1 MRARGIAANSALAL
15 AGDLASKAGALLLV
29 FLAARL
35 FPVSEF
41 AVVATALAS
50 AGLLTSALD
59 FGAGTLLSRDGAA
72 SARARGSLFRALLQ
86 ARLPLAAA
94 LLLGA
99 AVVGAW
105 LGRPVTALAV
115 VALSLSSAVALSV
128 LGLYRSAQ
136 DLRPEALQRL
146 GSAVLSVTAVALC
159 GLAAPRA
166 DLLLGALASISL
178 LTLLPLVLCAPR
190 LARFDRAVSP
200 STALRAAA
208 PIGLLALA
216 TIAYY
221 RSGTLAL
228 AALADARATAAFSVA
243 ASLAFGLLV
252 LPNAITTALLPRL
265 AAEGDLNGIV
275 SLARRALAWTLAT
288 ALPLS
293 AAAALIGPLALPLLL
308 GSEYAGAGLPFALL
322 CVGIPV
328 IAASG
333 LIGTALLALGRLRD
347 LVLQVACSL
356 LVNIAA
362 LVVLVPSLGAVGASL
377 ATVSCE
383 AAGLLLLLR
392 AARRALPGL
401 ITMRPLPLRPPLEA
415 PEAAARP

>member
-15 AGDLASKAGALLLV
+15 GGDLASKAGALLLV

-35 FPVSEF
+35 FPVREF
-41 AVVATALAS
+41 AVLATALAA

-59 FGAGTLLSRDGAA
+59 CGSGTLLSRDGATGA
-72 SARARGSLFRALLQ
+72 PARGSLFRALLE

-99 AVVGAW
+99 PLVGSW
-105 LGRPVTALAV
+105 LGRPLTALGVA
-115 VALSLSSAVALSV
+115 ALSLSGAISLSL

-136 DLRPEALQRL
+136 DLRPEAVQRL
-146 GSAVLSVTAVALC
+146 CSALLSVGAVALC
-159 GLAAPRA
+159 GVLAPRA
-166 DLLLGALASISL
+166 DLLLAALASISL
-178 LTLLPLVLCAPR
+178 VTLLPLAVRAGSIAR
-190 LARFDRAVSP
+190 LECAVSAV
-200 STALRAAA
+200 TALRAAI

-228 AALADARATAAFSVA
+228 AVLADAPATAAFSVA
-243 ASLAFGLLV
+243 ASLAFGLLS

-265 AAEGDLNGIV
+265 SAERDSSDLV
-275 SLARRALAWTLAT
+275 SVARRALGWTVAT

-293 AAAALIGPLALPLLL
+293 AAAAAAGPLALPLLL
-308 GSEYAGAGLPFALL
+308 GPEYERAGLPFALL
-322 CVGIPV
+322 CAGVPV

-333 LIGTALLALGRLRD
+333 VIGTALLALGRLRD
-347 LVLQVACSL
+347 LALQVACSL

-362 LVVLVPSLGAVGASL
+362 LAVLVPSLGAVGASL
-377 ATVSCE
+377 ATVLCE

-401 ITMRPLPLRPPLEA
+401 ITIRPLPLRQPLEA
-415 PEAAARP
+415 PEAATGP